1 MKIAIVITAV
11 CIQAAKSRSCRRG
24 WRLFERLAK
33 AHEIH
38 AFALQHLLS
47 PQSYPLR
54 GFTVHDLGRPSAPLG
69 MTRWAQEKALRLAL
83 DRTGP
88 FEIIHGFCADPAGQL
103 AARAARRLGIPS
115 VVTCDDGEFV
125 SIPKIKYGSQR
136 TRRGRRAVRDACELA
151 TTVHV
156 CTKFMAALAHAKG
169 VNTRI
174 IPLTSVT
181 SRAATL
187 KSALGRRAGS
197 GFRIVQVARLSRV
210 KNQRL
215 LIDALR
221 IVREKVDAHLDLVG
235 EDTLGGQLQKHA
247 AQIGVADHVTFHGF
261 LPQDQVLALLS
272 QADLYVQSSLHE
284 AAGVAVLE
292 AAASGLATV
301 GTLAG
306 YVADWARTKA
316 VAVGDAI
323 PESLADAIL
332 TLHADPDRRRSIAAA
347 ARTFAIA
354 HDATFA
360 ASGFDRL
367 YRSLVR
373 PRELTSLQGTPST
386 EQDVPAARFA
396 RNWA

>member
-1 MKIAIVITAV
+1 MKVAVVITGGLPHSSQEQVVPSWLA
-11 CIQAAKSRSCRRG
+11 
-24 WRLFERLAK
+24 LFERLAK
-33 AHEIH
+33 SHEIH
-38 AFALQHLLS
+38 AFALQHLAS
-47 PQSYPLR
+47 PRSYRLG

-88 FEIIHGFCADPAGQL
+88 FDIIHGLCADPAGQL
-103 AARAARRLGIPS
+103 AARAGRRLKIPS
-115 VVTCDDGEFV
+115 VVTCDNGEFV
-125 SIPKIKYGSQR
+125 SLPKIKYGSQR
-136 TRRGRRAVRDACELA
+136 TRGGRRAVREACELA

-156 CTKFMAALAHAKG
+156 CTKFMAALAHAQG
-169 VNTRI
+169 VHTTI

-181 SRAATL
+181 SQAATI
-187 KSALGRRAGS
+187 KSAFARRGKT
-197 GFRIVQVARLSRV
+197 GLRIVQVARLNRV

-221 IVREKVDAHLDLVG
+221 IVREKVDAQLDLIG
-235 EDTLGGQLQKHA
+235 EDQLAGQLQNYAVK
-247 AQIGVADHVTFHGF
+247 IGVGGHVTFHGF
-261 LPQDQVLALLS
+261 LPQDRVRAILGE
-272 QADLYVQSSLHE
+272 ADLYVQSSLHE

-292 AAASGLATV
+292 AAASGVATV

-332 TLHADPDRRRSIAAA
+332 TLHGDPDRRRSIAAA

-360 ASGFDRL
+360 ATRFDRL
-367 YRSLVR
+367 YRSLK
-373 PRELTSLQGTPST
+373 S
-386 EQDVPAARFA
+386 
-396 RNWA
+396 